1 MTPGINDSFIMH
13 IFVARVVL
21 SSKVALS
28 HCALSTPSALV
39 ISPNYLRR
47 LI

>member
-13 IFVARVVL
+13 IFVAKVVL
-21 SSKVALS
+21 SSKVALA

-39 ISPNYLRR
+39 ISPDYLRQSV
-47 LI
+47 